1 MTKTDITYIPNILPL
16 NQESSSKKSSNNH
29 LKKVFYPFF
38 FKIYLLERRCFSYKN
53 IYPHLD
59 EYVYSFD

>member
-38 FKIYLLERRCFSYKN
+38 F
-53 IYPHLD
+53 
-59 EYVYSFD
+59 